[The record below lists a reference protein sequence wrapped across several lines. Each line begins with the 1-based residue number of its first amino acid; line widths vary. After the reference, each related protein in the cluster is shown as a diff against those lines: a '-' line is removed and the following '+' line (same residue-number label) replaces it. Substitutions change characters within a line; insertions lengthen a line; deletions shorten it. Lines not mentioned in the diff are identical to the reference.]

1 MNLTKNE
8 PASEERP
15 AGGQVATDPS
25 TPGQRNVLH
34 NRPFL
39 LLWLA
44 QLSTQVGGNMVMLGL
59 MVLISANY
67 SGSKVA
73 ISGLLLCFLLPPIL
87 FSALAG
93 VFVDRVNKRD
103 MLLVTNLIRGAAF
116 VAAFLVGT
124 NLVGL
129 YGSMIL
135 VATVTTFFGPAE
147 ASMIP
152 HLVTREQ
159 LLAANSLF
167 ALTTNAS
174 FALGFALVGPLV
186 VALAGPEVLL
196 LLVAGFYFVAALFC
210 WTLPTQ
216 EAQTSE
222 VGLLSKGALVASGRA
237 VGVAKHAAS
246 GIRGQLSEGFTYII
260 GHHEVGWT
268 LSYMGITGA
277 LVGILA
283 VLGPDFAKTSLGL
296 GDNGLVV
303 IVLPLGLGIVM
314 GILILGAYGHFFPR
328 QKVIGFGLL
337 VLGALLTTLAYL
349 APIVRFFDRH
359 LDSQGLTNI
368 SQVVSLLSLVLVIA
382 FLAGICYAVVAISAQ
397 TQLQEQL
404 PAEVRGRVFG
414 VLNMLVSIASLLPI
428 VIVGPAADL
437 IGVPVV
443 LAAVSLAVCVWAAA
457 SLLKNKNQ
465 PVKTTE
471 L

>member
-1 MNLTKNE
+1 MKPSKNE
-8 PASEERP
+8 PVLGNHATV
-15 AGGQVATDPS
+15 GLITGNTIVIGQP
-25 TPGQRNVLH
+25 NVLH

-67 SGSKVA
+67 NGSKIA

-93 VFVDRVNKRD
+93 VFVDRVNKRH
-103 MLLVTNLIRGAAF
+103 MLLVTNLIRGLAF

-124 NLVGL
+124 NLIGL
-129 YGSMIL
+129 YGLMIL

-174 FALGFALVGPLV
+174 FALGFALLGPLV
-186 VALAGPEVLL
+186 VALAGSEPLL

-210 WTLPTQ
+210 WTLPTH
-216 EAQTSE
+216 EAQGLE
-222 VGLLSKGALVASGRA
+222 AGLLSKGAL
-237 VGVAKHAAS
+237 AAS
-246 GIRGQLSEGFTYII
+246 GQVVGAAKQTAKGIGGQLSEGFAYIVE
-260 GHHEVGWT
+260 HREVGWT
-268 LSYMGITGA
+268 LSYMSITGA
-277 LVGILA
+277 LVGVLA

-314 GILILGAYGHFFPR
+314 GILLLSAYGHFFSR
-328 QKVIGFGLL
+328 TRVIGVGLL
-337 VLGALLTTLAYL
+337 VLGVLLTALAYL

-359 LDSQGLTNI
+359 LNSHGLTDI
-368 SQVVSLLSLVLVIA
+368 SQVVSLFSLVLTIA
-382 FLAGICYAVVAISAQ
+382 FLAGICYAAVAISAQ
-397 TQLQEQL
+397 TQLQEQV
-404 PAEVRGRVFG
+404 PPHVRGRIFG
-414 VLNMLVSIASLLPI
+414 VLNMLVSVASLLPI
-428 VIVGPAADL
+428 AVVGPAADL
-437 IGVPVV
+437 VGAPVI
-443 LAAVSLAVCVWAAA
+443 LAAVSLGVCLWAVI
-457 SLLKNKNQ
+457 SLRKK
-465 PVKTTE
+465 
-471 L
+471 

>member
-1 MNLTKNE
+1 MNPRKNE
-8 PASEERP
+8 FALENRSSVE
-15 AGGQVATDPS
+15 AAVGDMMAAD
-25 TPGQRNVLH
+25 QRNVLH

-116 VAAFLVGT
+116 VAAFLVGI

-129 YGSMIL
+129 YGLMIL

-152 HLVTREQ
+152 HLVSREQ

-210 WTLPTQ
+210 WTLPT
-216 EAQTSE
+216 AQTSE
-222 VGLLSKGALVASGRA
+222 AGLLSKGTLVASGQVMGA
-237 VGVAKHAAS
+237 VKYAAK
-246 GIRGQLSEGFTYII
+246 GITGQLGEGFAYIVD
-260 GHHEVGWT
+260 HREVGWT
-268 LSYMGITGA
+268 LSYMSITGA
-277 LVGILA
+277 LVGVLA
-283 VLGPDFAKTSLGL
+283 VLGPDFAKSSLGL
-296 GDNGLVV
+296 GNNGLVV

-328 QKVIGFGLL
+328 PRVIGVGLL
-337 VLGALLTTLAYL
+337 VLGALLTALAYL
-349 APIVRFFDRH
+349 APIVSFFDRH
-359 LDSQGLTNI
+359 LNSQGLTDI

-382 FLAGICYAVVAISAQ
+382 FLAGVCYAVVAISAQ

-404 PAEVRGRVFG
+404 PPEVRGRVFG
-414 VLNMLVSIASLLPI
+414 VLNMLVSVASLLPI
-428 VIVGPAADL
+428 AIVGPAADL
-437 IGVPVV
+437 VGTPVI
-443 LAAVSLAVCVWAAA
+443 LATVSLGVCLWATI
-457 SLLKNKNQ
+457 SLLKK
-465 PVKTTE
+465 
-471 L
+471 